1 MPRRPSLRKQA
12 APASRALPAE
22 EADFPELPEW
32 LERVRSTVEHEQPVM
47 RVLMVR
53 AINAVLKFAALS
65 EAAAVQASEAPTD
78 QAVLLRALSS
88 GEFLADL
95 KNVEPLAPA
104 FIRGIEAKRRLIEDN
119 GGALTAEQ
127 VAESFGI
134 TRQAV
139 EKRRR
144 AGKLLA
150 LTTGR
155 HGYRY
160 PAWQFTDSGTIPG
173 FEGVL
178 NALGSQDEWTQT
190 AFFVGHNPR
199 LGNRT
204 PIEALRAGDLETV
217 LTAAEVYGEHGAA

>member
-1 MPRRPSLRKQA
+1 MPRLKSSRKQA
-12 APASRALPAE
+12 APAHRTLPAE
-22 EADFPELPEW
+22 TDFAELPEW
-32 LERVRSTVEHEQPVM
+32 LERVRSTVEHEQPIM

-65 EAAAVQASEAPTD
+65 ETAAVRASEAPTD

-160 PAWQFTDSGTIPG
+160 PAWQFTDAGTIPG
-173 FEGVL
+173 LEGVL
-178 NALGSQDEWTQT
+178 GALASQDEWTQT

-204 PIEALRAGDLETV
+204 PVEVLKAGDLESV

>member
-1 MPRRPSLRKQA
+1 
-12 APASRALPAE
+12 
-22 EADFPELPEW
+22 
-32 LERVRSTVEHEQPVM
+32 M

-78 QAVLLRALSS
+78 QAVLLRTLSS

-104 FIRGIEAKRRLIEDN
+104 FIPGIEAKRRLIEDN

-155 HGYRY
+155 HGYRQS
-160 PAWQFTDSGTIPG
+160 PFG
-173 FEGVL
+173 
-178 NALGSQDEWTQT
+178 
-190 AFFVGHNPR
+190 
-199 LGNRT
+199 
-204 PIEALRAGDLETV
+204 
-217 LTAAEVYGEHGAA
+217 